1 MMDLRRFL
9 IVVLICSSVNTIHA
23 QFIVKGTVQDPEGNG
38 LQGVEISVANTT
50 YGVISDY
57 DGQYFLELNSS
68 GKYPIRFHALGMYD
82 TTAVNYLLGSNNMI
96 ENDFFEIGYKREI
109 VNGLYDRIKF
119 EYANRQP
126 LGDIDQGPIYEFF
139 ESIDTLEE
147 FTLFPE
153 PPPFEPHNVS
163 LLELKLQYRFKQKYI
178 IKKGEKLI
186 VGTEYPEIAF
196 SFRQGIPNLF
206 GSDVRF
212 NMLEF
217 TVSDEINLGNFRD
230 SNWNMIAGTF
240 LNKKDLRI
248 IEHRFLKNQTFHFF
262 LSRCSLIKPSI
273 RIIILMG
280 PICKPF
286 ICITSM
292 VIF

>member
-1 MMDLRRFL
+1 MMDLTRFL

-38 LQGVEISVANTT
+38 LPGVKISVANTT

-68 GKYPIRFHALGMYD
+68 GKYPIRFHA
-82 TTAVNYLLGSNNMI
+82 
-96 ENDFFEIGYKREI
+96 
-109 VNGLYDRIKF
+109 
-119 EYANRQP
+119 
-126 LGDIDQGPIYEFF
+126 
-139 ESIDTLEE
+139 
-147 FTLFPE
+147 
-153 PPPFEPHNVS
+153 
-163 LLELKLQYRFKQKYI
+163 
-178 IKKGEKLI
+178 
-186 VGTEYPEIAF
+186 
-196 SFRQGIPNLF
+196 
-206 GSDVRF
+206 
-212 NMLEF
+212 
-217 TVSDEINLGNFRD
+217 
-230 SNWNMIAGTF
+230 
-240 LNKKDLRI
+240 
-248 IEHRFLKNQTFHFF
+248 QTFHFF